1 MWESLEQTFDGAMY
15 EVSATGWLVA
25 AIALVVTVFGLGL
38 IKRILVGRL
47 ERLSDHRAFS
57 ALSVVVAVL
66 EKTTF
71 IFYLAVGLHI
81 ATLALDLPE
90 RFARLER
97 VIEVGVI
104 VTVFFQFGRW
114 ASEGIAKTIQH
125 YRVGSEEEEPAEA
138 AALSAMRFIARF
150 LVWIGVVL
158 LVLDNLGFDITA
170 LVASLGIGGVAVAL
184 AVQNILGDLFASLS
198 IIVDKPF
205 VIGDFIIVG
214 DFMGT
219 VEKIGLKT
227 TRVRSLG
234 GEQLIFSNADLLKSR
249 VRNYKRMEERRV
261 LFEFGVVYQ
270 TETSKLERIPDT
282 VRDII
287 EQQELT
293 RFDRAHFKAFGD
305 SAFQFEVVYYVLSP
319 DYNEYMDIHERI
331 ILEMLR
337 RFRSDDIAFA
347 YPTRTVHLEG
357 TIDSAKAG
365 SPAVASA

>member
-1 MWESLEQTFDGAMY
+1 MWESLEQTFDGAIY
-15 EVSATGWLVA
+15 DVSATSWLIA

-38 IKRILVGRL
+38 IKRLLVGRL
-47 ERLSDHRAFS
+47 EQLSDRRMFS
-57 ALSVVVAVL
+57 ALSVVVKML

-71 IFYLAVGLHI
+71 VFYVAVGLH
-81 ATLALDLPE
+81 AAVLSLDLPE
-90 RFARLER
+90 RFER
-97 VIEVGVI
+97 MVEVAVI
-104 VTVFFQFGRW
+104 VTVFFQLGRW
-114 ASEGIAKTIQH
+114 ASEGISQTIQR
-125 YRVGSEEEEPAEA
+125 YRATEDEDPAESTA
-138 AALSAMRFIARF
+138 LAALQFMARF
-150 LVWIGVVL
+150 LVWVGVLL

-234 GEQLIFSNADLLKSR
+234 GEQLIFSNTDLLKSR

-261 LFEFGVVYQ
+261 VFEFGVVYQ
-270 TETSKLERIPDT
+270 TATRQIERIPQM
-282 VRDII
+282 VREII
-287 EQQELT
+287 EGEEQT
-293 RFDRAHFKAFGD
+293 RFDRAHFKAFGE

-319 DYNEYMDIHERI
+319 DYNVYMDIHERI

-337 RFRSDDIAFA
+337 GFRSEEIQFA

-357 TIDSAKAG
+357 KLGGATSANPTAV
-365 SPAVASA
+365 PA